1 MDDLLQKRDPA
12 SSRYERPFR
21 KWQCAGG
28 ENGKPCMRGPDGQG
42 RCGATQA
49 CEPIKKQGRWYC
61 TRSENNGGPC
71 QSGPLPDG
79 QCACRETPCVPE
91 LSAASAK
98 RRVIGWALL
107 LILGAVTLGV
117 GGAWTYRFIDPGRV
131 AGHHVTIEQCDVCH
145 SQTMNQ
151 GFAHWATALFD
162 PVDIGMENQGCVRC
176 HEMGRSP
183 HTAHS
188 YPLDILA
195 QKTELRQQAVLTEQ
209 RGLLAQSQALL
220 TQGQTLSG
228 SQSLPLFT
236 DSEVACASCHKEH
249 QIDQTI
255 QVASCNACHIDQ
267 HNRFPDTHPEFQ
279 SFPYQQRTALI
290 FDHSSHF
297 TRHFDKEQQ
306 QAPKLCLDCH
316 TADSEGRRM
325 EVKPYSQTCAACH
338 DVQITGEERAVG
350 PKGIPF
356 FVVPGIDS
364 ETLFEKGAQIGYW
377 PAFAEGRVTPLMQD
391 LLFGETFS
399 QLETVDLLDLST
411 AEQDVLRQTHQ
422 LAWAVKLFLYD
433 LITQGPEATLKQR
446 LEQQLQRPATPQEV
460 SALSA
465 TLPLDVVQNAVNEW
479 FPDLANE
486 VKAYRQ
492 GYFTFSYISGEVSDQ
507 GTDDGVLVDESDSIL
522 GDDEGIL
529 TDESDSIL
537 GDDEGI
543 LSDEGDSILGDDEG
557 ILTDE
562 GDSILGDEDGILT
575 DESDSI
581 LGDNEGILSDEG
593 DSILGGDE
601 GILSDEDDGIL
612 AESDILADGDDIFT
626 ESSDE
631 KAAQQNNEHKMASVT
646 PVSASEPV
654 TPQISVEQWNK
665 LGGWYRSEFAL
676 LYRPTGH
683 SDQVMTSLIS
693 LSGLMSQQ
701 AFFQLT
707 HEKAQGQCA
716 KCHARTETKQ
726 GSLMLEWKQMVST
739 MPAQQLTRFRH
750 APHFATQAVEGCQTC
765 HVLGDYSKAYQQAFT
780 QTKASVFTSNFEP
793 MVIAQCESCH
803 NEQTGL
809 DQCVSCHQYHPGG
822 VDVKP
827 LRSELL
833 PRQEK

>member
-12 SSRYERPFR
+12 SSRYERPSR

-28 ENGKPCMRGPDGQG
+28 INGKPCMRGPDSRGK
-42 RCGATQA
+42 CGATQA
-49 CEPIKKQGRWYC
+49 CEPIKKHGRWYC
-61 TRSENNGGPC
+61 TRSENHGGPC

-79 QCACRETPCVPE
+79 QCACRETPCIPE
-91 LSAASAK
+91 LSVASVK

-107 LILGAVTLGV
+107 LILGVVTLGV
-117 GGAWTYRFIDPGRV
+117 GGTWTYRFIDPGRV

-145 SQTMNQ
+145 SQTMNK
-151 GFAHWATALFD
+151 GFAHWTAALFD

-176 HEMGRSP
+176 HDLGSSP

-195 QKTELRQQAVLTEQ
+195 QKTEFRLQVVLSEPQAP
-209 RGLLAQSQALL
+209 
-220 TQGQTLSG
+220 
-228 SQSLPLFT
+228 PLFT
-236 DSEVACASCHKEH
+236 DNEVACATCHKEH

-255 QVASCNACHIDQ
+255 QVSSCNACHIDQ

-338 DVQITGEERAVG
+338 DIQITGEERAIG

-364 ETLFEKGAQIGYW
+364 EALFERGGQIGHW
-377 PAFAEGRVTPLMQD
+377 PAFAEEKVTPFMQE
-391 LLFGETFS
+391 LLLGETFS
-399 QLETVDLLDLST
+399 QLETADLLDLST
-411 AEQDVLRQTHQ
+411 AEKNVLQQTYR

-433 LITQGPEATLKQR
+433 LITRGPEVTLKQR
-446 LEQQLQRPATPQEV
+446 LEQKLQRPVTVQEV

-486 VKAYRQ
+486 VNAYQ
-492 GYFTFSYISGEVSDQ
+492 EGHFSFSYISGELSDQ
-507 GTDDGVLVDESDSIL
+507 GAKEWDANTEGINSTASTNGTDETGQLLSSPLSGSSDDILSGVDDGILADESDSIL

-529 TDESDSIL
+529 A
-537 GDDEGI
+537 
-543 LSDEGDSILGDDEG
+543 DEGDSILGDDEG
-557 ILTDE
+557 ILA
-562 GDSILGDEDGILT
+562 DEDSDIL
-575 DESDSI
+575 ESD
-581 LGDNEGILSDEG
+581 D
-593 DSILGGDE
+593 ILGGD
-601 GILSDEDDGIL
+601 DIL
-612 AESDILADGDDIFT
+612 AEI
-626 ESSDE
+626 SDE
-631 KAAQQNNEHKMASVT
+631 NLAKPNNENKIESTTPLSV
-646 PVSASEPV
+646 SEPV
-654 TPQISVEQWNK
+654 IPHISAEQWNK

-683 SDQVMTSLIS
+683 SDRVMKSLIS
-693 LSGLMSQQ
+693 LSGLLSQQ

-707 HEKAQGQCA
+707 HDKAQGQCA
-716 KCHARTETKQ
+716 KCHARTETNQ
-726 GSLMLEWKQMVST
+726 GNLILEWKQMVST

-750 APHFATQAVEGCQTC
+750 APHFATQTVEGCHTC
-765 HVLGDYSKAYQQAFT
+765 HLLGDHSKAYQQAFT
-780 QTKASVFTSNFEP
+780 QTKSTVFTSNFEP

-803 NEQTGL
+803 NEQTDL

-827 LRSELL
+827 LRSNLL
-833 PRQEK
+833 LGQEE

>member
-91 LSAASAK
+91 LSAASVK

-162 PVDIGMENQGCVRC
+162 PVDIAMENQGCVRC

-411 AEQDVLRQTHQ
+411 AEQDVLRQAHQ

-507 GTDDGVLVDESDSIL
+507 GADDGVLA
-522 GDDEGIL
+522 
-529 TDESDSIL
+529 DESDSIL

-557 ILTDE
+557 IL
-562 GDSILGDEDGILT
+562 
-575 DESDSI
+575 
-581 LGDNEGILSDEG
+581 
-593 DSILGGDE
+593 
-601 GILSDEDDGIL
+601 SDEDDGIL
-612 AESDILADGDDIFT
+612 AESDTLTDGMIFFA

-631 KAAQQNNEHKMASVT
+631 KTAQQNNEHKMASVT

-716 KCHARTETKQ
+716 KCHARTETEQ

-750 APHFATQAVEGCQTC
+750 APHFATQ
-765 HVLGDYSKAYQQAFT
+765 
-780 QTKASVFTSNFEP
+780 
-793 MVIAQCESCH
+793 
-803 NEQTGL
+803 
-809 DQCVSCHQYHPGG
+809 
-822 VDVKP
+822 
-827 LRSELL
+827 LL
-833 PRQEK
+833 KVARPVMC

>member
-12 SSRYERPFR
+12 SSRYERPSR

-28 ENGKPCMRGPDGQG
+28 INGKPCMRGPDSRGT
-42 RCGATQA
+42 CGATQA

-61 TRSENNGGPC
+61 TRSENYGGPC

-79 QCACRETPCVPE
+79 QCACRETPCIPE
-91 LSAASAK
+91 LSVASVK

-107 LILGAVTLGV
+107 LILGVVTLGV

-151 GFAHWATALFD
+151 GFAHWTAVLFD

-176 HEMGRSP
+176 HDLGASP

-188 YPLDILA
+188 YSLDILA
-195 QKTELRQQAVLTEQ
+195 QKTELRQQAVLSEQ
-209 RGLLAQSQALL
+209 QALLAQPQTLLAQSQTLSSEP
-220 TQGQTLSG
+220 QTLA
-228 SQSLPLFT
+228 LFT
-236 DSEVACASCHKEH
+236 DSEVACATCHKEH

-338 DVQITGEERAVG
+338 DVQITGEERAIG

-364 ETLFEKGAQIGYW
+364 EALFERGVQIGHW
-377 PAFAEGRVTPLMQD
+377 PAFAEEKVTPFMQE
-391 LLFGETFS
+391 LLLGETFS
-399 QLETVDLLDLST
+399 QLETADLLDLST
-411 AEQDVLRQTHQ
+411 AEKNVLQQTYQ

-446 LEQQLQRPATPQEV
+446 LEQQLQRPVTVQEV

-492 GYFTFSYISGEVSDQ
+492 GHFTFSYISDEVSGQKAKEGDANTENINSTA
-507 GTDDGVLVDESDSIL
+507 GTNSTDETEQLLSSSLSGSSDDILSGADDGILADEDDSILGDDDGILADESDSIL

-529 TDESDSIL
+529 ADEDDSIL
-537 GDDEGI
+537 GDD
-543 LSDEGDSILGDDEG
+543 
-557 ILTDE
+557 
-562 GDSILGDEDGILT
+562 
-575 DESDSI
+575 
-581 LGDNEGILSDEG
+581 
-593 DSILGGDE
+593 
-601 GILSDEDDGIL
+601 DGIL
-612 AESDILADGDDIFT
+612 ADEDSDILESDDILGGGDILAEISD
-626 ESSDE
+626 ESS
-631 KAAQQNNEHKMASVT
+631 AHQNHENKIESTTLLSV
-646 PVSASEPV
+646 SEPV
-654 TPQISVEQWNK
+654 TPHISAEQWNK

-683 SDQVMTSLIS
+683 SDRVMMSLIS
-693 LSGLMSQQ
+693 LSGLISQQ

-707 HEKAQGQCA
+707 HDKAQGQCA
-716 KCHARTETKQ
+716 KCHARTEMRQ
-726 GSLMLEWKQMVST
+726 GNLMLEWKQMVST

-750 APHFATQAVEGCQTC
+750 APHFATQTVEGCHTC
-765 HVLGDYSKAYQQAFT
+765 HLLGDHSKAYQQAFQ
-780 QTKASVFTSNFEP
+780 QTKSTVFTSNFEP

-809 DQCVSCHQYHPGG
+809 DQCISCHQYHPGG

-827 LRSELL
+827 LRSNLL
-833 PRQEK
+833 LGQEE